1 MTFSISI
8 LYSVDNDS
16 ALISVKLG
24 LESCSKGDRC
34 PDAMVCQSGVCA
46 CEMGT
51 MTDDRK
57 FCLKSDEKL
66 LGSYCTPSVDECFQ
80 LSGNYCTPSADRV
93 FMNRKRKTVNHF
105 HYHIHVEKSFKLIF
119 YVKRLVIYFEIT
131 FNIVI
136 Q

>member
-1 MTFSISI
+1 MINRQCHWYVMILCTKFWVRTWKNSLILTFSISI
-8 LYSVDNDS
+8 LYCLLVNSDS
-16 ALISVKLG
+16 SFISVKLG

-66 LGSYCTPSVDECFQ
+66 LGSYCTPSADECFQ
-80 LSGNYCTPSADRV
+80 LSGTYCMPSSESAV
-93 FMNRKRKTVNHF
+93 MYSH
-105 HYHIHVEKSFKLIF
+105 
-119 YVKRLVIYFEIT
+119 
-131 FNIVI
+131 
-136 Q
+136 